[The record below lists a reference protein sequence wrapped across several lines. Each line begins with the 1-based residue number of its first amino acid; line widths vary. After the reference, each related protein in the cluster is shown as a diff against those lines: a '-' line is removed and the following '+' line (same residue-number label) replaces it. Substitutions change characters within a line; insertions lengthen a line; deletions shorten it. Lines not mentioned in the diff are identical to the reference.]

1 MDWIQLSV
9 YCPENGI
16 EQVSAMLSV
25 LGAEEQEIVDDMA
38 TIREYL
44 QENQQYWD
52 YIDEDALRVNR
63 DKGACIR
70 IYVSSDMDGLKKKQ
84 DVLDGLDRLK
94 TMGVEALGFDPS
106 GLYVTEKAI
115 REEDWANVWRD
126 FYHSM
131 EIGQRLLV
139 TPEWENLPDAGDRVV
154 LRMEPGLVFGT
165 GEHQTT
171 QLCLT
176 LIERHVQPEVKT
188 LDLGCGSGILSVAA
202 LLLGA
207 SEAVGVDVDANA
219 RGVAIENAKKNGL
232 DPARYQVL
240 IGDIL
245 QSEDVQYSVKNAG
258 PYGLVLSNIVADVV
272 VALTRYVPDCLCA
285 DGIWIASGIITERL
299 EEVVFA
305 MEEQGF
311 QVMERMQKD
320 DWWALTARKRT

>member
-9 YCPENGI
+9 YCPEDGI
-16 EQVSAMLSV
+16 EQVSAMLSA
-25 LGAEEQEIVDDMA
+25 LGAEEQEIVDDMP
-38 TIREYL
+38 TIRAHL

-63 DKGACIR
+63 DKGSCIR
-70 IYVSSDMDGLKKKQ
+70 VYVSSDPDGLEKKREIYS
-84 DVLDGLDRLK
+84 GLARLK
-94 TMGVEALGFDPS
+94 TLGAEALGFEPS
-106 GLYVTEKAI
+106 DLHVGEKVI
-115 REEDWANVWRD
+115 QEEDWANVWRD

-139 TPEWENLPDAGDRVV
+139 APEWEDVDATEDRVV

-176 LIERHVQPEVKT
+176 LIERHVQPGAKV

-207 SEAVGVDVDANA
+207 SDAVGVDVDANA
-219 RGVAIENAKKNGL
+219 RGVAMENAAKNGL

-245 QSEDVQYSVKNAG
+245 QAEDLQRSIKKEG

-272 VALTRYVPDCLCA
+272 IALTRQVPDLLQEQ
-285 DGIWIASGIITERL
+285 GTWIASGIITERL
-299 EEVVFA
+299 EEVVAA
-305 MEEQGF
+305 MGERGF
-311 QVMERMQKD
+311 QVTERMQKD
-320 DWWALTARKRT
+320 DW